1 MKKTKQIVD
10 DLLNDLRG
18 CQGVEASVI
27 VDRNGIVVS
36 SCVPNGNAE
45 TFGAL
50 SAVVFRAAEI
60 AATKTGIGKI
70 HRVIAESKDGTFTTS
85 HIGPDALL
93 TVLAEQSTDLE
104 NAYNE
109 IKKNTEQLKA
119 MNDTLFDH
127 DQ

>member
-10 DLLNDLRG
+10 DLLNDLR

-27 VDRNGIVVS
+27 VDLNGIVVS
-36 SCVPNGNAE
+36 SCVPNSNAE

-60 AATKTGIGKI
+60 AATETGIGKI
-70 HRVIAESKDGTFTTS
+70 HRVIAESKNGTFVTS

-119 MNDTLFDH
+119 MNDSLSGH